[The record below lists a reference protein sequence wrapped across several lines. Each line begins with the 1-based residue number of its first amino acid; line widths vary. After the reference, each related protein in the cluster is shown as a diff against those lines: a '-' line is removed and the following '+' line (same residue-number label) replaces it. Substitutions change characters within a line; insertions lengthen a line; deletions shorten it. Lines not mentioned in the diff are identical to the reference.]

1 MIDKKIMK
9 GIAEM
14 TANFLLPCLSIS
26 EICKSFNISNLGMWI
41 PIVLYCFLNV
51 ILGFIIGVLV
61 CLITRPKS
69 AEVRRLILVTC
80 MFNNSTSMQLI
91 YVETLSGLLAKMINV
106 SETEAK
112 SRGYVI
118 VLTYNIFVNF
128 LRWSIGYNLMK
139 PDKHYLPIQI
149 SNRTVEEVVQV
160 TDSNKIKFDDIRNPD
175 ENKKTCFKILKEGM
189 NMPFIAGI
197 FAIVISSIPKVSTFF
212 SDKNSF
218 GYKLLVGIEFNINHR

>member
-14 TANFLLPCLSIS
+14 TANFLIPCLSIS
-26 EICKSFNISNLGMWI
+26 EICKSFNINNLGMWI
-41 PIVLYCFLNV
+41 PIVFYCSLNV
-51 ILGFIIGVLV
+51 ILGFTIGVVV

-69 AEVRRLILVTC
+69 AEIRRLILVTC

-91 YVETLSGLLAKMINV
+91 YVETLGGLLAKMINV

-118 VLTYNIFVNF
+118 VLIYTIFVNF

-139 PDKHYLPIQI
+139 PDKNYLPIQI
-149 SNRTVEEVVQV
+149 PNRTVEEVVQV

-175 ENKKTCFKILKEGM
+175 ENKSPCFKILKEGM
-189 NMPFIAGI
+189 NMPFLAGI
-197 FAIVISSIPKVSTFF
+197 FAMVISSIPKVNTFF

-218 GYKLLVGIEFNINHR
+218 GYKLLVGK